1 MNKTGS
7 GDSQRS
13 QDVGTAWPFFSSS
26 LATVAGGE
34 PTRVELGGERDGT
47 GRGIWS
53 GGDEDCGGSGWKVE
67 LGEVM
72 GAVATREG
80 GTVAYPRPR
89 GGPSERDRVP
99 P

>member
-72 GAVATREG
+72 GWDG
-80 GTVAYPRPR
+80 GGKDGMGEVKVGRRAR
-89 GGPSERDRVP
+89 
-99 P
+99 

>member
-1 MNKTGS
+1 M
-7 GDSQRS
+7 
-13 QDVGTAWPFFSSS
+13 
-26 LATVAGGE
+26 AGG
-34 PTRVELGGERDGT
+34 GGYVRKRK
-47 GRGIWS
+47 GR
-53 GGDEDCGGSGWKVE
+53 E